1 MFSNSISVNE
11 WKNVTNK
18 KVKFKKQ
25 NIIAVLV
32 IAVAFFIERLICY
45 RFNIIINA
53 YKTLPMPCIKWTLSF
68 GIVMRCI
75 YVILLPVYDAKE
87 KKVLSNIKLIVF
99 TLGGNWIIFN
109 SFIGLTHKDIM
120 FDAILRTSIDILVM
134 FSTIYIIDK
143 FLDSTIRNKV

>member
-1 MFSNSISVNE
+1 M
-11 WKNVTNK
+11 
-18 KVKFKKQ
+18 
-25 NIIAVLV
+25 
-32 IAVAFFIERLICY
+32 
-45 RFNIIINA
+45 
-53 YKTLPMPCIKWTLSF
+53 
-68 GIVMRCI
+68 GCI